1 MLHQVDLT
9 KKPFN
14 LNEQDITWVQETLE
28 GLTLEEKVGQL
39 FCPVGMGDNAALID
53 MAKKYQ
59 PGGLMY
65 RPGPAQE
72 IRSAHKSMQENS
84 KIPMLLAANLENGGD
99 GVATEGTY
107 FGKQLQVAATNDPDM
122 AYKLGTVACSEG
134 RAVGL
139 NWSFGPIVDI
149 NMNFRNPITNV
160 RTFGDRP
167 ETVLDMGLA
176 YMKAAHENGMA
187 VSIKH
192 FPGDGVDDR
201 DQHLLTS
208 INSLSTE
215 EWDATFGHVYQTLI
229 DEGANTVM
237 VGHIMQPAYQRH
249 FNPKLKDEDL
259 LPSSLSSEILQN
271 LLREKLNFNGVIVSD
286 ATLMAGFTIAERR
299 ELAVP
304 KAIAA
309 GCDIFLFN
317 RNFEEDLEYMLS
329 GIRNG
334 ILTEERLNQAV
345 TRILGLKAS
354 LRLHEQAR
362 TNTLVPDES
371 VLAVIGSE
379 QHHQWAQA
387 CADQSVTLVKD
398 TQQLLP
404 VTPETHKRMLLVV
417 LGDEEGSFSAGGTH
431 KPFVEKLRNAGF
443 EVTVHDPMDMQAM
456 FMSVRDYVKQYD
468 FALYFANYATASN
481 KTDLRINYTPP
492 YGGDIPWFIKELP
505 TMFVSVANPFHLQ
518 DVPRIP
524 TFINAYSGNEYSL
537 NAIVDKIQGKS
548 EFKGTNPVDP
558 FCGYWE
564 ARL

>member
-14 LNEQDITWVQETLE
+14 LNEQDIAWVQETLE

-39 FCPVGMGDNAALID
+39 FCTMGMGDNDMLIN
-53 MAKKYQ
+53 MVKKYQ
-59 PGGLMY
+59 LGGLMY

-72 IRSAHKSMQENS
+72 IRAAHQAMQESS

-99 GVATEGTY
+99 GIATEGTY
-107 FGKQLQVAATNDPDM
+107 FGKQLQVAATNDPEM

-167 ETVLDMGLA
+167 ETVLEMGRA

-208 INSLSTE
+208 VNSLSVE

-249 FNPKLKDEDL
+249 FNPGLKDEDL
-259 LPSSLSSEILQN
+259 LPSSLSPEILQN
-271 LLREKLNFNGVIVSD
+271 LLREKMNFNGVIVSD
-286 ATLMAGFTIAERR
+286 ATLMAGFTMAERR

-304 KAIAA
+304 KTIAA

-317 RNFEEDLEYMLS
+317 RNIDEDREYMLN
-329 GIRNG
+329 GIRDG

-362 TNTLVPDES
+362 TNTLIPDES
-371 VLAVIGSE
+371 ALAIMGSE
-379 QHHQWAQA
+379 QHQQWAQT

-404 VTPETHKRMLLVV
+404 VTPETHKRMLLIV
-417 LGDEEGSFSAGGTH
+417 LGDEEGSFSAGGCH
-431 KPFVEKLRNAGF
+431 KPFVEKLQAAGF
-443 EVTVHDPMDMQAM
+443 EVTIFDPMNLQAM
-456 FMSVRDYVKQYD
+456 FLSVRDFVKQYD
-468 FALYFANYATASN
+468 FALFFANYATASN
-481 KTDLRINYTPP
+481 KTDLRINYKPP
-492 YGGDIPWFIKELP
+492 FGGDIPWFIKELP
-505 TMFVSVANPFHLQ
+505 TIFVSVANPFHLQ

-564 ARL
+564 AKL

>member
-14 LNEQDITWVQETLE
+14 LNEQDITWVHETLE

-39 FCPVGMGDNAALID
+39 FCPVGMGDNASLVD
-53 MAKKYQ
+53 MVKKYQ

-72 IRSAHKSMQENS
+72 IRSAHQAMQENS

-122 AYKLGTVACSEG
+122 AYKLGTVACREG

-208 INSLSTE
+208 INSLTIE

-249 FNPKLKDEDL
+249 FNPGVKDEDL
-259 LPSSLSSEILQN
+259 LPSSLSPEILQH

-317 RNFEEDLEYMLS
+317 RNFEEDREYMLS

-371 VLAVIGSE
+371 ALTIIGSE

-404 VTPETHKRMLLVV
+404 VTPETHKRVLLVV
-417 LGDEEGSFSAGGTH
+417 LGDEEGSFSVGGSH
-431 KPFVEKLRNAGF
+431 KSFVEKLRAAGF
-443 EVTVHDPMDMQAM
+443 EVTIHDSMDMQSM
-456 FMSVRDYVKQYD
+456 FKSVRDYVKQYD

-492 YGGDIPWFIKELP
+492 FGGDIPWFIKELP

-537 NAIVDKIQGKS
+537 NAIIDKIQGKS